1 MCHRSDRNLGAR
13 EWDYEITKVLAAEF
27 DKKYGDDPMENKR
40 CILRL
45 LEAVEKGRKMLSSV
59 GDAQISVD
67 YLLNE
72 EDLLRTYKREE
83 FEALIQPSVQRLSEL
98 IKETIEGAGK

>member
-1 MCHRSDRNLGAR
+1 
-13 EWDYEITKVLAAEF
+13 
-27 DKKYGDDPMENKR
+27 MENKR
-40 CILRL
+40 CILRM

-72 EDLLRTYKREE
+72 EDLVRTLKREE
-83 FEALIQPSVQRLSEL
+83 FEALIEPSIKRLSEL
-98 IKETIEGAGK
+98 IQETIEASGKLGNRQLTRTF